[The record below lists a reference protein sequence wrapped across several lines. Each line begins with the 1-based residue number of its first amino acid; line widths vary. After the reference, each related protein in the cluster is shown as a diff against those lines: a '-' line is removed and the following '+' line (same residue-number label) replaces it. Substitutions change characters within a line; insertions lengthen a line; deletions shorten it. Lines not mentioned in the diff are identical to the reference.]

1 MSYEKTMKDVE
12 LLVESEYDMAAEK
25 WGGKFASRH
34 EGASVIREEFEE
46 AIEEMEEIQK
56 AYKAMWLCVRRDFS
70 KKVMADAVD
79 DVYNHAVEA
88 ACELIQVAAMAY
100 KMLATLA
107 EEKEDEDG
115 KD

>member
-25 WGGKFASRH
+25 WNGKFASRH

-100 KMLATLA
+100 NMLATLA

>member
-1 MSYEKTMKDVE
+1 MSYKNTMKDVE
-12 LLVESEYDMAAEK
+12 LLTESEYDMAAEK

-56 AYKAMWLCVRRDFS
+56 AYKDMWMCVRRDFS
-70 KKVMADAVD
+70 KKVTADAVD
-79 DVYNHAVEA
+79 GVYNHAVEA

>member
-1 MSYEKTMKDVE
+1 MSYERTMQDVE
-12 LLVESEYDMAAEK
+12 FLTKSEYDMAAEK

-34 EGASVIREEFEE
+34 EGESVIREEFEE
-46 AIEEMEEIQK
+46 AIDEMEEIGK
-56 AYKAMWLCVRRDFS
+56 AYKAMWLCVRKDFS

-107 EEKEDEDG
+107 EEKEE
-115 KD
+115 

>member
-1 MSYEKTMKDVE
+1 
-12 LLVESEYDMAAEK
+12 MAAEK

-56 AYKAMWLCVRRDFS
+56 AYKEMWLCVRRDFS
-70 KKVMADAVD
+70 KKVMAVSVD
-79 DVYNHAVEA
+79 DIYKLAVEA
-88 ACELIQVAAMAY
+88 ACELIQVAAMAH